1 MTLKQTYKKCHLRES
16 PRPILV
22 PLLFL
27 LYVNDLHNSS
37 AFDPII
43 FANNTNLFYEHK
55 GLKTF
60 FLSLIIQKVPK
71 INKPF
76 EANKL
81 SHKIAKT
88 K

>member
-1 MTLKQTYKKCHLRES
+1 M
-16 PRPILV
+16 

-60 FLSLIIQKVPK
+60 FLSLVIQKVPK
-71 INKPF
+71 INKSF
-76 EANKL
+76 EANKVSL
-81 SHKIAKT
+81 KIVKT